1 MPPASTHDSFVGFYQ
16 ELLKRFLIQYKFFY
30 FQSCLFYVKLILIS
44 HVSTNKFNYK
54 YVTGKT
60 PVFHTKWATRYSNSC
75 PPPTAPLSTI
85 TLKSWKN
92 SGKLEGRV
100 NFPGVVHI
108 CPSFRN
114 LGGGDFFALLVLGFC
129 QVTRLMA
136 KVTAI
141 LQ

>member
-1 MPPASTHDSFVGFYQ
+1 MNKTVPHASTHGSFVSFYQ
-16 ELLKRFLIQYKFFY
+16 ELLKRFLIHQKFFY

-44 HVSTNKFNYK
+44 HVSTNKFNYT

-60 PVFHTKWATRYSNSC
+60 PVLHTKWSTWYSNGC
-75 PPPTAPLSTI
+75 PPPTASPSTI

-108 CPSFRN
+108 CPSFRIFW
-114 LGGGDFFALLVLGFC
+114 GRIFSP
-129 QVTRLMA
+129 RLF
-136 KVTAI
+136 
-141 LQ
+141 